1 MVDAAEGDGDVAGV
15 GRDGELRHLDV
26 ESRVSAGEGG
36 QAGRVA
42 RHGGAGV
49 GPVRHQQPHPHHSRG
64 PQHVVND
71 RPELLLHK
79 SLLAGVSDTYILC
92 SEDRISAVR
101 PGGQKGW
108 GELLR

>member
-26 ESRVSAGEGG
+26 DSGVSAGEGG

-49 GPVRHQQPHPHHSRG
+49 GPVRDQQPHPHPALHS
-64 PQHVVND
+64 PSMSYLYMNYLD
-71 RPELLLHK
+71 MF
-79 SLLAGVSDTYILC
+79 C
-92 SEDRISAVR
+92 
-101 PGGQKGW
+101 
-108 GELLR
+108 